1 MGWSNIGL
9 PVNEIERFVSE
20 SESRV
25 LARGRILLLIE

>member
-1 MGWSNIGL
+1 MGWPNMGL
-9 PVNEIERFVSE
+9 PVNDIEGFVSE